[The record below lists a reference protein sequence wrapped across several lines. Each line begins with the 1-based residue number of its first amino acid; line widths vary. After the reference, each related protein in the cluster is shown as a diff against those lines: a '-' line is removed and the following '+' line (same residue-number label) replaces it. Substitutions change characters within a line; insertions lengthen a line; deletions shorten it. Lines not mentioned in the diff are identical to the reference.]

1 MNSDKSRLSQR
12 KHPVQA
18 RSSQTLAAIFDAC
31 IAQLLAHGIERLTTT
46 RVAQGAGVSV
56 GTLYQYYPN
65 KQALLA
71 AALAFHQDR
80 LAVAMEEACAAVAGA
95 PLADIGA
102 AVVDAV
108 LAPRIAQPMVARAL
122 LAVGFEPDGQAQ
134 LALATQ
140 RIQLAVGDAL
150 AGAADARIPDTG
162 LAGFMLVG
170 ALTGQVQALLAAGMD
185 ATMAGQARGQMLALA
200 QGYLRGI
207 AVA

>member
-1 MNSDKSRLSQR
+1 MNSDKSRMSPR
-12 KHPVQA
+12 KRPVQA

-80 LAVAMEEACAAVAGA
+80 LAAEMEERCAAVAGA
-95 PLADIGA
+95 ALETVVA
-102 AVVDAV
+102 AIVEAV
-108 LAPRIAQPMVARAL
+108 LAPRIAQPAVARAL
-122 LAVGFEPDGQAQ
+122 LAVGFEPDGHAV

-150 AGAADARIPDTG
+150 AGAADTRFADPG
-162 LAGFMLVG
+162 MASFMLVG
-170 ALTGQVQALLAAGMD
+170 ALAGQAQALLAAGMD
-185 ATMAGQARGQMLALA
+185 ASMAQQARAQMAATAL
-200 QGYLRGI
+200 GYLRAI
-207 AVA
+207 AA